1 MQTNRKQFEPAEL
14 QCVDVRRVQRLKTR
28 ETLAAGR
35 TPLKIIEIAAG
46 ASAFTDEK
54 ISEAKSTYESP
65 KPIACKEGCDWCC
78 HVRVEVEAPEVF
90 RIIAYLQAN
99 SSLGELQKTIERI
112 KSLDDQTRGMR
123 TMQRARKKLPCALL
137 VDHRCSV
144 YQVRPLACRGDNSM
158 DAGQCEASYKQGHP
172 AGINNQS
179 WARQLQ
185 LALSVRAGMSAGL
198 KESGLQSD
206 SLELTAALRIG
217 IETPNALERWLAG
230 ERLFKNA
237 VVARG

>member
-1 MQTNRKQFEPAEL
+1 VQTNRKQFEPAEL
-14 QCVDVRRVQRLKTR
+14 QCLDVRRVQRIKTR

-78 HVRVEVEAPEVF
+78 HIRVEVEAPEVF

-198 KESGLQSD
+198 KESGLQSAN
-206 SLELTAALRIG
+206 LELTAALRIG

-237 VVARG
+237 VAARG